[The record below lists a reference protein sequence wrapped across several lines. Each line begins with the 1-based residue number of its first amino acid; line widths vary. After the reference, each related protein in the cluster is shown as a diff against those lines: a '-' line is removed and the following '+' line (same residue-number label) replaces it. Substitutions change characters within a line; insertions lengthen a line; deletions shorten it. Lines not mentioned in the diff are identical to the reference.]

1 MDPQCQGSCRLL
13 QDLLG
18 ATECNDMH
26 GGLRPTYTAAFR
38 VEMVRRMSGPSAT
51 SARAL
56 SREVGVN
63 QGTLSHWL
71 LEARTLP
78 VVSDSKSKPKL
89 RTPEEK
95 MRLVLASAGLEGD
108 ELGAFLRREAVHEV
122 ELRDWRKAMLEGLSG
137 GRAAPSSS
145 DSKTIKNL
153 EKELR
158 RKDRALAEVAALV
171 VLKKK
176 AQALGLLE
184 PEDDDMDGNKGS
196 SS

>member
-1 MDPQCQGSCRLL
+1 M
-13 QDLLG
+13 
-18 ATECNDMH
+18 
-26 GGLRPTYTAAFR
+26 GGLRPSYTAAFR
-38 VEMVRRMSGPSAT
+38 EEMVRRLSGPSAT

-56 SREVGVN
+56 SRELGVA
-63 QGTLSHWL
+63 QATLSQWL
-71 LEARTLP
+71 RGARTLP
-78 VVSDSKSKPKL
+78 VVSASRTNSKL

-95 MRLVLASAGLEGD
+95 LRLVLASSGLEGE
-108 ELGAFLRREAVHEV
+108 ELGAFLRREGVHEV

-137 GRAAPSSS
+137 GRVGPGSA
-145 DSKTIKNL
+145 DSKTIKGL

-184 PEDDDMDGNKGS
+184 PEDDDTDGNKGS

>member
-1 MDPQCQGSCRLL
+1 MS
-13 QDLLG
+13 
-18 ATECNDMH
+18 
-26 GGLRPTYTAAFR
+26 GLKPSYTAAFR
-38 VEMVRRMSGPSAT
+38 LEMVRRMSGPGAG

-56 SREVGVN
+56 SRETGIT
-63 QGTLSHWL
+63 QGTLSRWL
-71 LEARTLP
+71 FDARTLP
-78 VVSDSKSKPKL
+78 VVSDSKTKPKL

-95 MRLVLASAGLEGD
+95 LRLVLASAGLDGE
-108 ELGAFLRREAVHEV
+108 ELGAFLRKEAVHEV

-137 GRAAPSSS
+137 GRPALSSS
-145 DSKTIKNL
+145 DAKTIKGL

-158 RKDRALAEVAALV
+158 RKDRALAEVAALI

-184 PEDDDMDGNKGS
+184 PEDDDTDGNSGS

>member
-1 MDPQCQGSCRLL
+1 M
-13 QDLLG
+13 
-18 ATECNDMH
+18 
-26 GGLRPTYTAAFR
+26 GGLRPAYTAAFR
-38 VEMVRRMSGPSAT
+38 MAMIRRLSGPSAT

-56 SREVGVN
+56 SREVGVT

-71 LEARTLP
+71 REARTLP
-78 VVSDSKSKPKL
+78 DVTKITTKANL

-95 MRLVLASAGLEGD
+95 MRLVLDSAGLEGE
-108 ELGAFLRREAVHEV
+108 ELGAFLRREGVHEV

-137 GRAAPSSS
+137 GRVAPANS
-145 DSKTIKNL
+145 DVKTIKNL

-184 PEDDDMDGNKGS
+184 PEDDDTDGNSGS